1 MSSKINVEEDLVSI
15 RDLEGEGENDI
26 KDLQKN
32 ILNLGK
38 GDMLDYKKAS
48 VSTYNVG
55 DEILSP
61 NGHIKSAKKRNV
73 REDLRSTNRSY
84 ASNYS
89 GYN

>member
-38 GDMLDYKKAS
+38 GDMLD
-48 VSTYNVG
+48 
-55 DEILSP
+55 
-61 NGHIKSAKKRNV
+61 
-73 REDLRSTNRSY
+73 
-84 ASNYS
+84 
-89 GYN
+89 